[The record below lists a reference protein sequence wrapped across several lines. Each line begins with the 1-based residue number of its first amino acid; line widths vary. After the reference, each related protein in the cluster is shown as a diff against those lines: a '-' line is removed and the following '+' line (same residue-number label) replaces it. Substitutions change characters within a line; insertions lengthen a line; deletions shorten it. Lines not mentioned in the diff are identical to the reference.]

1 MASVLEQFSD
11 GLAGVVESAGRNL
24 VRVEARRRMPATG
37 VIFSADGVI
46 VTSHHVVERDDN
58 IKVGLPNGETV
69 SAKLVGRDPSTD
81 LAVLKVE
88 SSGLT
93 PATWGEPS
101 ALKVGHLVLAL
112 GRPGDKTL
120 ATLGIVSA
128 LDEGWRTSA
137 GGKIDTYLQ
146 TDVVMYPGFSG
157 GSLVD
162 VSGNHLGINT
172 SAMSRGTSITIPTP
186 TIKRV
191 AETLLKHG
199 QVRRGYLGVGTQPV
213 RLPSALAQ
221 QLGQEAG
228 LLLIS
233 VEAGSPAEN
242 GGLLIGD
249 ILTQVNSTPVYQVD
263 ALLGLL
269 ADDVIGQSVPVKIVR
284 GGQPHT
290 VNVTVG
296 ERK

>member
-1 MASVLEQFSD
+1 MASVLEQFSE

-81 LAVLKVE
+81 LAVLKVDA
-88 SSGLT
+88 SDLNAANWSDPG
-93 PATWGEPS
+93 S
-101 ALKVGHLVLAL
+101 LKVGHIVLAL
-112 GRPGDKTL
+112 GRPGDKPL

-137 GGKIDTYLQ
+137 GGKIDAYLQ

-186 TIKRV
+186 TIRRV

-199 QVRRGYLGVGTQPV
+199 QVRRGYFGVGTQPV
-213 RLPSALAQ
+213 RLSSSVAGQ
-221 QLGQEAG
+221 IGQEAG
-228 LLLIS
+228 LLLVS
-233 VEAGSPAEN
+233 VEAGSPAET
-242 GGLLIGD
+242 GGLMIGD
-249 ILTQVNSTPVYQVD
+249 ILTQVNNQPVYQVD
-263 ALLGLL
+263 ALLALL
-269 ADDVIGQSVPVKIVR
+269 ADDLIGQSIPVKIVR
-284 GGQPHT
+284 GGQVQS